1 MLLHGAPFFQTYP
14 HNLYGCGRARKKNIA
29 VRRNP
34 PPPKQNA
41 ALRNSGRGTMSLAG
55 AGQSP
60 QSFTASA
67 VSADR
72 RNLFPHKQ
80 VADLRP
86 IAARQS
92 NAARRNPSLQA
103 KRSFAQFGSRDDVP
117 CGCRAEPAIFYRVS
131 GQRRR
136 RNLFPHKQVA
146 DLRPIAVRQS
156 NAARRNPSLQ
166 AKRSLRLT
174 AQRSTRL
181 RRATFP
187 PRTRPRRKAI
197 GDDSPRALPSKI
209 PHAPL

>member
-1 MLLHGAPFFQTYP
+1 MLLHGAPFFKRDFIPLPYT
-14 HNLYGCGRARKKNIA
+14 GVGSAREKTIA

-34 PPPKQNA
+34 SPKQNA
-41 ALRNSGRGTMSLAG
+41 VLRNSGQGTMSLAG

-67 VSADR
+67 VSAD
-72 RNLFPHKQ
+72 
-80 VADLRP
+80 
-86 IAARQS
+86 
-92 NAARRNPSLQA
+92 
-103 KRSFAQFGSRDDVP
+103 
-117 CGCRAEPAIFYRVS
+117 
-131 GQRRR
+131 R

-181 RRATFP
+181 CHATFP

-197 GDDSPRALPSKI
+197 GADSPPPRPSRQKSRTPSVIRPWFFARQI
-209 PHAPL
+209 PAPPVFSCKKNFTTFLFQRLDSPFFAVIQYI